1 MTPFNHRVVPSDK
14 KLKKGTNMTPES
26 PQVTIFLSLD
36 GKAGE
41 AITYYQE
48 VLGARTVF
56 SITNREFKERYNPD
70 LEIAPGREEYISHSV
85 NQVGAV
91 QLQIADNP
99 VDDGIP
105 VQEGNRVSLDIMVTD
120 PQQARTVYDKAISH
134 PETTVLKEPQANE
147 FADFHAVIQDPFGV
161 LMQITCE
168 K

>member
-1 MTPFNHRVVPSDK
+1 
-14 KLKKGTNMTPES
+14 MTPEP

-36 GKAGE
+36 GKARE
-41 AITYYQE
+41 AIAYYQN
-48 VLGARTVF
+48 VLGASTLF

-70 LEIAPGREEYISHSV
+70 LAIAPGQEEYISHSV

-99 VDDGIP
+99 VDDAVP
-105 VQEGNRVSLDIMVTD
+105 MREGGRVSLDIMVTD
-120 PQQARTVYDKAISH
+120 PQQARTIYDKAVSH
-134 PETTVLKEPQANE
+134 PETTALKEPQANE